1 MDRRTLDHAL
11 KGCRWHGF
19 GPFDIS
25 DQSGQVIVD
34 EIFQILAQVVQID
47 RTGAHDA
54 RSVRFINQGQ
64 QQMFQRGQFVLAFV
78 GQRQRTVDL
87 LLECR

>member
-11 KGCRWHGF
+11 ERSRWDGF
-19 GPFDIS
+19 GPFDIG
-25 DQSGQVIVD
+25 DQRGQVIVD

-47 RTGAHDA
+47 LTSAHDA
-54 RSVRFINQGQ
+54 RSVRFVDQGQ

-78 GQRQRTVDL
+78 GQRQRTVDR